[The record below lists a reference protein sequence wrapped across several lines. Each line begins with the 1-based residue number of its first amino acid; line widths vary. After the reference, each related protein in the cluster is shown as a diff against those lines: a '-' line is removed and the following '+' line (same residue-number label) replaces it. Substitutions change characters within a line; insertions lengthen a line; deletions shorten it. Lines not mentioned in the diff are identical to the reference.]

1 LHRFTNRYSPL
12 DFGCEPQDVSHAKHK
27 SQTNPITLFQ
37 WMVGMD
43 NFQKILIA
51 FLTNQAI
58 RYLTVSVVPEISTN
72 NLVSPLVA
80 GPETNDPSELKFDP

>member
-1 LHRFTNRYSPL
+1 MMIPMQGINR
-12 DFGCEPQDVSHAKHK
+12 K
-27 SQTNPITLFQ
+27 PIPSRYCQ
-37 WMVGMD
+37 WMVGME
-43 NFQKILIA
+43 NFQKIQIA

-80 GPETNDPSELKFDP
+80 GPETNDPSELKVDP

>member
-1 LHRFTNRYSPL
+1 M
-12 DFGCEPQDVSHAKHK
+12 
-27 SQTNPITLFQ
+27 I
-37 WMVGMD
+37 GME
-43 NFQKILIA
+43 NFQKIQIA

-80 GPETNDPSELKFDP
+80 GPETNDPSELKVDP

>member
-1 LHRFTNRYSPL
+1 M
-12 DFGCEPQDVSHAKHK
+12 GWK
-27 SQTNPITLFQ
+27 
-37 WMVGMD
+37 
-43 NFQKILIA
+43 NFQKTQIE
-51 FLTNQAI
+51 FLKNQAI

>member
-1 LHRFTNRYSPL
+1 
-12 DFGCEPQDVSHAKHK
+12 
-27 SQTNPITLFQ
+27 
-37 WMVGMD
+37 MVGMN

>member
-1 LHRFTNRYSPL
+1 MEKISKNINY
-12 DFGCEPQDVSHAKHK
+12 VSE
-27 SQTNPITLFQ
+27 
-37 WMVGMD
+37 
-43 NFQKILIA
+43 IA

-58 RYLTVSVVPEISTN
+58 RYLTVSVVPVISTN

>member
-1 LHRFTNRYSPL
+1 MEKISKNINY
-12 DFGCEPQDVSHAKHK
+12 VSE
-27 SQTNPITLFQ
+27 
-37 WMVGMD
+37 
-43 NFQKILIA
+43 IA

-80 GPETNDPSELKFDP
+80 GPETNDPSELKVDP